1 MLDLALRII
10 HPSRF
15 IEYETLPQ
23 IVICPNPQA
32 NEKERDCN
40 NTNTAAANQATP
52 LGREDSQKTRVVPEA
67 SRPRYIKRQQG
78 WTFVLSS
85 NAMAIAAAAAI
96 PRSLL
101 SLSSSSHWR
110 FLFSASSSLLRLRR
124 SKFTSAFFVPSLAG
138 RCCETALP
146 VVSVFLPSPRLP
158 SVSTDARC
166 FCSSSRSS
174 NTNST
179 ASFGWSD
186 DEDENKASTKIK
198 EVDKSKLPPP
208 YDPFSKK
215 PAVEEPRDPSDLQEI
230 FHKMRTEGLTNYAIK
245 MFDGLSKDGLAHE
258 ALQLF
263 AIIKDKGTMPDV
275 VAHTAVLEAYANA
288 GGHSK
293 EAIRTYDRM
302 LASGVCPNA
311 YTFAVL
317 VKGLAKDGRLPEARK
332 YLLEMMGKGM
342 RPNAGTYLELF
353 EAYLREQKGD
363 EARALVEEMRGKG
376 FVPEE
381 KAVRETIG
389 KRSQV
394 YRAVMDLFFGK

>member
-1 MLDLALRII
+1 
-10 HPSRF
+10 
-15 IEYETLPQ
+15 
-23 IVICPNPQA
+23 
-32 NEKERDCN
+32 
-40 NTNTAAANQATP
+40 
-52 LGREDSQKTRVVPEA
+52 
-67 SRPRYIKRQQG
+67 
-78 WTFVLSS
+78 
-85 NAMAIAAAAAI
+85 MAIAAAAI

-101 SLSSSSHWR
+101 SLSSSSRRR

-124 SKFTSAFFVPSLAG
+124 SKFTSAFFVPSSAG
-138 RCCETALP
+138 RRCETTLP
-146 VVSVFLPSPRLP
+146 VVSVFRPSPRLP
-158 SVSTDARC
+158 SLSTYGRC
-166 FCSSSRSS
+166 FCSPSRSS

-179 ASFGWSD
+179 ASFSWSD
-186 DEDENKASTKIK
+186 DEDENKPSTKIK
-198 EVDKSKLPPP
+198 EVDKRKLPPP

-245 MFDGLSKDGLAHE
+245 MFDSLSKDGLTHE

-263 AIIKDKGTMPDV
+263 SVIKDKGTMPDV

-342 RPNAGTYLELF
+342 RPNAGTYLALF
-353 EAYLREQKGD
+353 EAYLQEQKGD
-363 EARALVEEMRGKG
+363 DARALLEEMRGKG

-389 KRSQV
+389 KRGQV
-394 YRAVMDLFFGK
+394 YRALMDLLFGK

>member
-1 MLDLALRII
+1 
-10 HPSRF
+10 
-15 IEYETLPQ
+15 
-23 IVICPNPQA
+23 
-32 NEKERDCN
+32 
-40 NTNTAAANQATP
+40 
-52 LGREDSQKTRVVPEA
+52 
-67 SRPRYIKRQQG
+67 
-78 WTFVLSS
+78 
-85 NAMAIAAAAAI
+85 MAIAAAAAI

-138 RCCETALP
+138 RRCETALP

-215 PAVEEPRDPSDLQEI
+215 PAVEEPRDPSDLQEIFHKMRTEGLAHEALQLFAIIKEPWDPSDLQEI

-376 FVPEE
+376 FVPEG